1 MKINLSDNIFNTI
14 SLAASKLK
22 IKAYVVGGFVRDA
35 IIGRHSKD
43 IDILAVG
50 SGIELAREVANML
63 EIKKVAVYKNFG
75 TAQIKVKDK
84 DIEFVGA
91 RKESYQRNSR
101 KPIIENGTLAD
112 DQSRRDFT
120 INALAAS
127 LSKKDFGNV
136 IDSFNG
142 LDDLQNRIIRTPLEP
157 VITFSDDPLRMV
169 RAIRFASQLGFDIES
184 ETYKAI
190 SVNAERLKIVSIE
203 RIIDEFNKIILSP
216 KPSVGIEMLEETG
229 LLAIFFPQLLQ
240 LKGVENIE
248 GKMHKD
254 NFAHTLQVV
263 DQISILS
270 NDLWLRWAALLHDIG
285 KPATKHF
292 NKINGWSF
300 HGHEVT
306 GAKMVEEIF
315 RNLRLPLNEKLKY
328 VQNLVGLHLR
338 PIALVHEVVTDSA
351 VRRLLFEAGENIE
364 DLMQLAEADI
374 TSKNEK
380 KVKLYLS
387 NFKLVRKKLKEV
399 EEKDRIRN
407 MQPPVSGEEIMKIFN
422 LPPCKI
428 VGDLKNKI
436 KDAILDGLV
445 ANEREAVLNYLFKIA
460 KDKGIEPV
468 TLWRI

>member
-1 MKINLSDNIFNTI
+1 MKLKLTDNIFNII

-22 IKAYVVGGFVRDA
+22 IDSYVVGGFVRDA
-35 IIGRHSKD
+35 IIGRNSKD
-43 IDILAVG
+43 IDIVAVG

-63 EIKKVAVYKNFG
+63 DIKKVAFYKNFG
-75 TAQIKVKDK
+75 TAQIKVNDI

-101 KPIIENGTLAD
+101 KPIVENGTLDD
-112 DQSRRDFT
+112 DQMRRDFT

-157 VITFSDDPLRMV
+157 VITFSDDPLRMI
-169 RAIRFASQLGFDIES
+169 RAIRFASQLGFDIEN
-184 ETYKAI
+184 ETFKAI

-216 KPSVGIEMLEETG
+216 KPSVGIEMLNETG
-229 LLAIFFPQLLQ
+229 LLEIFFPQLIK
-240 LKGVENIE
+240 LKGVENVE

-468 TLWRI
+468 TL

>member
-1 MKINLSDNIFNTI
+1 MKIQLGDNIFKTI
-14 SLAASKLK
+14 SLAASQLN
-22 IKAYVVGGFVRDA
+22 IKAYVVGGFIRDA
-35 IIGRHSKD
+35 IIGRNSKD
-43 IDILAVG
+43 IDIVAVG

-63 EIKKVAVYKNFG
+63 NIKKVAVYKNFG
-75 TAQIKVKDK
+75 TAQIKVHDI

-101 KPIIENGTLAD
+101 KPIVENGSLAD
-112 DQSRRDFT
+112 DQLRRDFT

-127 LSKKDFGNV
+127 LSKKDFGTV
-136 IDSFNG
+136 LAPFNG
-142 LDDLQNRIIRTPLEP
+142 LDDLQNRIIRTQLEP
-157 VITFSDDPLRMV
+157 IITFNDDPLRMI

-203 RIIDEFNKIILSP
+203 RIIDEFNKIIFSP

-229 LLAIFFPQLLQ
+229 LLAIFFPQLVQ

-263 DQISILS
+263 DQISLQS
-270 NDLWLRWAALLHDIG
+270 NDLWLRWSALLHDIG
-285 KPATKHF
+285 KPTSKHY
-292 NKINGWSF
+292 NKETGWTF

-380 KVKLYLS
+380 KVQLYLK
-387 NFKLVRKKLKEV
+387 NFKTVRQKLKEV
-399 EEKDRIRN
+399 EAKDKIRN
-407 MQPPVSGEEIMKIFN
+407 MHPPVSGKEIMKIFN
-422 LPPCKI
+422 LTPCKI
-428 VGDLKNKI
+428 VGDLKNEI

-445 ANEREAVLNYLFKIA
+445 ANEREAVLIYLFKIA
-460 KDKGIEPV
+460 KDKGIEPI
-468 TLWRI
+468 TF

>member
-1 MKINLSDNIFNTI
+1 MKLKLTDNIFNII

-22 IKAYVVGGFVRDA
+22 IDSYVVGGFVRDA
-35 IIGRHSKD
+35 IIGRNSKD
-43 IDILAVG
+43 IDIVAVG

-63 EIKKVAVYKNFG
+63 DIKKVAFYKNFG
-75 TAQIKVKDK
+75 TAQIKVNDI

-101 KPIIENGTLAD
+101 KPIVENGTLDD
-112 DQSRRDFT
+112 DQMRRDFT

-127 LSKKDFGNV
+127 LSKEDFGEV
-136 IDSFNG
+136 LAPFNG

-157 VITFSDDPLRMV
+157 IITFNDDPLRMI

-468 TLWRI
+468 TL

>member
-157 VITFSDDPLRMV
+157 VITFSDDPLRMI
-169 RAIRFASQLGFDIES
+169 RAIRFASQLGFDIEN
-184 ETYKAI
+184 ETFKAI

-216 KPSVGIEMLEETG
+216 KPSVGIEMLNETG
-229 LLAIFFPQLLQ
+229 LLEIFFPQLIK
-240 LKGVENIE
+240 LKGVENVE

-428 VGDLKNKI
+428 VGDLKNEI

-445 ANEREAVLNYLFKIA
+445 ANEREAVLNYLFNIA

-468 TLWRI
+468 TL

>member
-1 MKINLSDNIFNTI
+1 MKLKLTDNIFNII

-22 IKAYVVGGFVRDA
+22 IDSYVVGGFVRDA

-169 RAIRFASQLGFDIES
+169 RAIRFASQLGFDIEN
-184 ETYKAI
+184 ETFKAI

-216 KPSVGIEMLEETG
+216 KPSVGIEMLNETG
-229 LLAIFFPQLLQ
+229 LLEIFFPQLIK
-240 LKGVENIE
+240 LKGVENVE

-428 VGDLKNKI
+428 VGDLKNEI

-445 ANEREAVLNYLFKIA
+445 ANEREAVLNYLFNIA

-468 TLWRI
+468 TL

>member
-43 IDILAVG
+43 IDIVAVG

-157 VITFSDDPLRMV
+157 VITFSDDPLRMI
-169 RAIRFASQLGFDIES
+169 RAIRFASQLGFDIEN
-184 ETYKAI
+184 ETFKAI

-216 KPSVGIEMLEETG
+216 KPSVGIEMLNETG
-229 LLAIFFPQLLQ
+229 LLEIFFPQLIK
-240 LKGVENIE
+240 LKGVENVE

-428 VGDLKNKI
+428 VGDLKNEI

-445 ANEREAVLNYLFKIA
+445 ANEREAVLNYLFNIA

-468 TLWRI
+468 TL

>member
-1 MKINLSDNIFNTI
+1 MKLKLTDNIFNII

-22 IKAYVVGGFVRDA
+22 IDSYVVGGFVRDA

-157 VITFSDDPLRMV
+157 VITFSDDPLRMI
-169 RAIRFASQLGFDIES
+169 RAIRFASQLGFDIEN
-184 ETYKAI
+184 ETFKAI

-428 VGDLKNKI
+428 VGDLKNEI

-468 TLWRI
+468 TL

>member
-1 MKINLSDNIFNTI
+1 MKLKLTDNIFNII

-22 IKAYVVGGFVRDA
+22 IDSYVVGGFVRDA
-35 IIGRHSKD
+35 IIGRNSKD
-43 IDILAVG
+43 IDIVAVG

-63 EIKKVAVYKNFG
+63 DIKKVAFYKNFG

-157 VITFSDDPLRMV
+157 VITFSDDPLRMI
-169 RAIRFASQLGFDIES
+169 RAIRFASQLGFDIEN
-184 ETYKAI
+184 ETFKAI

-216 KPSVGIEMLEETG
+216 KPSVGIEMLNETG
-229 LLAIFFPQLLQ
+229 LLEIFFPQLIK
-240 LKGVENIE
+240 LKGVENVE

-445 ANEREAVLNYLFKIA
+445 ANEREAVLNYLFNIA
-460 KDKGIEPV
+460 KDKGIEPI
-468 TLWRI
+468 TL

>member
-169 RAIRFASQLGFDIES
+169 RAIRFASQLGFDIEN
-184 ETYKAI
+184 ETFKAI

-216 KPSVGIEMLEETG
+216 KPSVGIEMLNETG
-229 LLAIFFPQLLQ
+229 LLEIFFPQLIK
-240 LKGVENIE
+240 LKGVENVE

-468 TLWRI
+468 TL

>member
-157 VITFSDDPLRMV
+157 VITFSDDPLRMI
-169 RAIRFASQLGFDIES
+169 RAIRFASQLGFDIEN
-184 ETYKAI
+184 ETFKAI

-216 KPSVGIEMLEETG
+216 KPSVGIEMLNETG
-229 LLAIFFPQLLQ
+229 LLEIFFPQLIK
-240 LKGVENIE
+240 LKGVENVE

-468 TLWRI
+468 TL

>member
-1 MKINLSDNIFNTI
+1 MKLKLTDNIFNII

-22 IKAYVVGGFVRDA
+22 IDSYVVGGFVRDA
-35 IIGRHSKD
+35 IIGRNSKD
-43 IDILAVG
+43 IDIVAVG

-157 VITFSDDPLRMV
+157 VITFSDDPLRMI
-169 RAIRFASQLGFDIES
+169 RAIRFASQLGFDIEN
-184 ETYKAI
+184 ETFKAI

-428 VGDLKNKI
+428 VGDLKNEI

-445 ANEREAVLNYLFKIA
+445 ANEREAVLNYLFNIA

-468 TLWRI
+468 TL

>member
-1 MKINLSDNIFNTI
+1 MKIQLDDNIFKTI
-14 SLAASKLK
+14 SLAASQLN

-35 IIGRHSKD
+35 IIGRNSKD
-43 IDILAVG
+43 IDIVAVG

-63 EIKKVAVYKNFG
+63 NIKKVAVYKNFG
-75 TAQIKVKDK
+75 TAQIKVHDI

-101 KPIIENGTLAD
+101 KPIVENGSLAD
-112 DQSRRDFT
+112 DQLRRDFT

-127 LSKKDFGNV
+127 LSKKDFGTV
-136 IDSFNG
+136 LAPFNG

-157 VITFSDDPLRMV
+157 IITFNDDPLRMI

-229 LLAIFFPQLLQ
+229 LLAIFFPQLVQ

-263 DQISILS
+263 DQISLQS
-270 NDLWLRWAALLHDIG
+270 NDLWLRWSALLHDIG
-285 KPATKHF
+285 KPTSKHY
-292 NKINGWSF
+292 NKETGWTF

-380 KVKLYLS
+380 KVQLYLK
-387 NFKLVRKKLKEV
+387 NFKTVRQKLKEV
-399 EEKDRIRN
+399 EAKDKIRN
-407 MQPPVSGEEIMKIFN
+407 MQPPVSGKEIMKIFN
-422 LPPCKI
+422 LTPCKI
-428 VGDLKNKI
+428 VGDLKNEI

-445 ANEREAVLNYLFKIA
+445 ANERGAVLIYLFKIA
-460 KDKGIEPV
+460 KDKGIEPII
-468 TLWRI
+468 L

>member
-1 MKINLSDNIFNTI
+1 MKLKLTDNIFNII

-22 IKAYVVGGFVRDA
+22 IDSYVVGGFVRDA
-35 IIGRHSKD
+35 IIGRNSKD
-43 IDILAVG
+43 IDIVAVG

-157 VITFSDDPLRMV
+157 VITFSDDPLRMI
-169 RAIRFASQLGFDIES
+169 RAIRFASQLGFDIEN
-184 ETYKAI
+184 ETFKAI

-216 KPSVGIEMLEETG
+216 KPSVGIEMLNETG
-229 LLAIFFPQLLQ
+229 LLEIFFPQLIK
-240 LKGVENIE
+240 LKGVENVE

-428 VGDLKNKI
+428 VGDLKNEI

-445 ANEREAVLNYLFKIA
+445 ANEREAVLNYLFNIA

-468 TLWRI
+468 TL

>member
-1 MKINLSDNIFNTI
+1 MKLKLTDNIFNII

-22 IKAYVVGGFVRDA
+22 IDSYVVGGFVRDA

-157 VITFSDDPLRMV
+157 VITFSDDPLRMI
-169 RAIRFASQLGFDIES
+169 RAIRFASQLGFDIEN
-184 ETYKAI
+184 ETFKAI

-229 LLAIFFPQLLQ
+229 LLAIFFPQ
-240 LKGVENIE
+240 
-248 GKMHKD
+248 
-254 NFAHTLQVV
+254 
-263 DQISILS
+263 
-270 NDLWLRWAALLHDIG
+270 
-285 KPATKHF
+285 
-292 NKINGWSF
+292 
-300 HGHEVT
+300 
-306 GAKMVEEIF
+306 
-315 RNLRLPLNEKLKY
+315 
-328 VQNLVGLHLR
+328 
-338 PIALVHEVVTDSA
+338 
-351 VRRLLFEAGENIE
+351 
-364 DLMQLAEADI
+364 
-374 TSKNEK
+374 
-380 KVKLYLS
+380 
-387 NFKLVRKKLKEV
+387 
-399 EEKDRIRN
+399 
-407 MQPPVSGEEIMKIFN
+407 
-422 LPPCKI
+422 
-428 VGDLKNKI
+428 
-436 KDAILDGLV
+436 
-445 ANEREAVLNYLFKIA
+445 
-460 KDKGIEPV
+460 
-468 TLWRI
+468 

>member
-1 MKINLSDNIFNTI
+1 MKLKLTDNIFNII

-22 IKAYVVGGFVRDA
+22 IDSYVVGGFVRDA
-35 IIGRHSKD
+35 IIGRNSKD
-43 IDILAVG
+43 IDIVAVG

-157 VITFSDDPLRMV
+157 VITFSDDPLRMI
-169 RAIRFASQLGFDIES
+169 RAIRFASQLGFDIEN
-184 ETYKAI
+184 ETFKAI

-216 KPSVGIEMLEETG
+216 KPSVGIEMLNETG
-229 LLAIFFPQLLQ
+229 LLEIFFPQLIK
-240 LKGVENIE
+240 LKGVENVE

-445 ANEREAVLNYLFKIA
+445 ANEREAVLNYLFNIA
-460 KDKGIEPV
+460 KDKGIEPI
-468 TLWRI
+468 TL

>member
-1 MKINLSDNIFNTI
+1 MKLKLTDNIFNII

-22 IKAYVVGGFVRDA
+22 IDSYVVGGFVRDA
-35 IIGRHSKD
+35 IIGRNSKD
-43 IDILAVG
+43 IDIVAVG

-157 VITFSDDPLRMV
+157 VITFSDDPLRMI
-169 RAIRFASQLGFDIES
+169 RAIRFASQLGFDIEN
-184 ETYKAI
+184 ETFKAI

-216 KPSVGIEMLEETG
+216 KPSVGIEMLNETG
-229 LLAIFFPQLLQ
+229 LLEIFFPQLIK
-240 LKGVENIE
+240 LKGVENVE

-428 VGDLKNKI
+428 VGDLKNEI

-445 ANEREAVLNYLFKIA
+445 ANEREAVLNYLFNIA
-460 KDKGIEPV
+460 KDKGIEPI
-468 TLWRI
+468 TL

>member
-1 MKINLSDNIFNTI
+1 MKLKLTDNIFNII

-22 IKAYVVGGFVRDA
+22 IDSYVVGGFVRDA
-35 IIGRHSKD
+35 IIGRNSKD
-43 IDILAVG
+43 IDIVAVG

-157 VITFSDDPLRMV
+157 VITFSDDPLRMI
-169 RAIRFASQLGFDIES
+169 RAIRFASQLGFDIEN
-184 ETYKAI
+184 ETFKAI

-216 KPSVGIEMLEETG
+216 KPSVGIEMLNETG
-229 LLAIFFPQLLQ
+229 LLEIFFPQLIK
-240 LKGVENIE
+240 LKGVENVE

-445 ANEREAVLNYLFKIA
+445 ANEREAVLNYLFNIA

-468 TLWRI
+468 TL

>member
-43 IDILAVG
+43 IDIVAVG

-169 RAIRFASQLGFDIES
+169 RAIRFASQLGFDIEN
-184 ETYKAI
+184 ETFKAI

-216 KPSVGIEMLEETG
+216 KPSVGIEMLNETG
-229 LLAIFFPQLLQ
+229 LLEIFFPQLIK
-240 LKGVENIE
+240 LKGVENVE

-468 TLWRI
+468 TL

>member
-1 MKINLSDNIFNTI
+1 
-14 SLAASKLK
+14 
-22 IKAYVVGGFVRDA
+22 
-35 IIGRHSKD
+35 
-43 IDILAVG
+43 
-50 SGIELAREVANML
+50 
-63 EIKKVAVYKNFG
+63 
-75 TAQIKVKDK
+75 
-84 DIEFVGA
+84 
-91 RKESYQRNSR
+91 
-101 KPIIENGTLAD
+101 
-112 DQSRRDFT
+112 
-120 INALAAS
+120 
-127 LSKKDFGNV
+127 
-136 IDSFNG
+136 
-142 LDDLQNRIIRTPLEP
+142 
-157 VITFSDDPLRMV
+157 
-169 RAIRFASQLGFDIES
+169 
-184 ETYKAI
+184 
-190 SVNAERLKIVSIE
+190 LKIVSIE

-428 VGDLKNKI
+428 VGDLKNEI

-468 TLWRI
+468 TL

>member
-169 RAIRFASQLGFDIES
+169 RAIRFASQLGFDIEN
-184 ETYKAI
+184 ETFKAI

-468 TLWRI
+468 TL

>member
-1 MKINLSDNIFNTI
+1 MKIKLQDNIFNII
-14 SLAASKLK
+14 SLASLRLN
-22 IKAYVVGGFVRDA
+22 IEAYVVGGYVRDY

-50 SGIELAREVANML
+50 SGIDLAHEVAKML

-91 RKESYQRNSR
+91 RKESYQQNSR

-120 INALAAS
+120 INTLAAS
-127 LSKKDFGNV
+127 LNKKDFGNI
-136 IDSFNG
+136 IDSYNG
-142 LDDLQNRIIRTPLEP
+142 LDDLQNRIIKTPLEP
-157 VITFSDDPLRMV
+157 VITFSDDPLRMI
-169 RAIRFASQLGFDIES
+169 RAIRFASQLGFDIDKK
-184 ETYKAI
+184 TFKAI

-203 RIIDEFNKIILSP
+203 RIIEEFNKIMLSP
-216 KPSVGIEMLEETG
+216 KPSIGIEMLEETG
-229 LLAIFFPQLLQ
+229 LLEIFFPQLIQ

-248 GKMHKD
+248 GKVHKD
-254 NFAHTLQVV
+254 NFSHTLQVV
-263 DQISILS
+263 DQMSLIS

-292 NKINGWSF
+292 NKETGWTF

-306 GAKMVEEIF
+306 GAKMIEEIF
-315 RNLRLPLNEKLKY
+315 RKLRLPLNEKLKY
-328 VQNLVGLHLR
+328 VQKLVNLHLR

-351 VRRLLFEAGENIE
+351 VRRLLFEAGSDIE

-380 KVKLYLS
+380 KVQLYLR
-387 NFKLVRKKLKEV
+387 NFKIVRKRLLEV

-407 MQPPVSGEEIMKIFN
+407 MQPPVSGEEIMKIFD

-428 VGDLKNKI
+428 VGDLKNEI

-445 ANEREAVLNYLFKIA
+445 ANERDVVLQYLIQIA
-460 KDKGIEPV
+460 KNKGIEPNKK
-468 TLWRI
+468 

>member
-157 VITFSDDPLRMV
+157 VITFSDDPLRMI
-169 RAIRFASQLGFDIES
+169 RAIRFASQLGFDIEN
-184 ETYKAI
+184 ETFKAI

-216 KPSVGIEMLEETG
+216 KPSVGIEMLNETG
-229 LLAIFFPQLLQ
+229 LLEIFFPQLIK
-240 LKGVENIE
+240 LKGVENVE

-445 ANEREAVLNYLFKIA
+445 ANEREAVLNYLFNIA
-460 KDKGIEPV
+460 KDKGIEPI
-468 TLWRI
+468 TL

>member
-1 MKINLSDNIFNTI
+1 MKINLEDKIFETI
-14 SLAASKLK
+14 SLAAAELN
-22 IKAYVVGGFVRDA
+22 IKAFVVGGYVRDS
-35 IIGRHSKD
+35 IIGRNSKD
-43 IDILAVG
+43 IDIVAVG
-50 SGIELAREVANML
+50 SGIELARTVANIL
-63 EIKKVAVYKNFG
+63 GIKKVAIFKTYG
-75 TAQIKVKDK
+75 TAQINFGDV

-91 RKESYQRNSR
+91 RKESYDRNSR
-101 KPIIENGTLAD
+101 KPIVENGSLSD
-112 DQSRRDFT
+112 DQLRRDFT
-120 INALAAS
+120 INALAIS
-127 LSKKDFGNV
+127 LSKEDYGV
-136 IDSFNG
+136 VLDSFNG
-142 LDDLQNRIIRTPLEP
+142 LNDIENRIIRTPLEP
-157 VITFSDDPLRMV
+157 GITFSDDPLRMI
-169 RAIRFASQLGFDIES
+169 RAIRFASQLGFKIFD

-190 SVNAERLKIVSIE
+190 TVNANRLEIVSSE
-203 RIIDEFNKIILSP
+203 RIIDEFNKILLSP
-216 KPSVGIEMLEETG
+216 KPSIGIEMLEETG
-229 LLAIFFPQLLQ
+229 LLELFFPQLIH
-240 LKGVENIE
+240 LKGVENVE

-263 DQISILS
+263 DQISLIS
-270 NDLWLRWAALLHDIG
+270 SDLWLRWSALLHDIG

-292 NKINGWSF
+292 NKENGWTF
-300 HGHEVT
+300 HGHEVV

-315 RNLRLPLNEKLKY
+315 RKLRLPLNEKLKY
-328 VQNLVGLHLR
+328 VQKMVNLHLR

-407 MQPPVSGEEIMKIFN
+407 MQPPVTGEEIMHIFN

-428 VGDLKNKI
+428 VGDLKNEI

-445 ANEREAVLNYLFKIA
+445 SNEREAVLQYLFQIA
-460 KDKGIEPV
+460 RDKGIEPV
-468 TLWRI
+468 TI

>member
-1 MKINLSDNIFNTI
+1 MKLKLTDNIFNII

-22 IKAYVVGGFVRDA
+22 IDSYVVGGFVRDA
-35 IIGRHSKD
+35 IIGRNSKD
-43 IDILAVG
+43 IDIVAVG

-157 VITFSDDPLRMV
+157 VITFSDDPLRMI
-169 RAIRFASQLGFDIES
+169 RAIRFASQLGFDIEN
-184 ETYKAI
+184 ETFKAI

-445 ANEREAVLNYLFKIA
+445 ANEREAVLNYLFNIA

-468 TLWRI
+468 TL

>member
-157 VITFSDDPLRMV
+157 VITFSDDPLRMI
-169 RAIRFASQLGFDIES
+169 RAIRFASQLGFDIEN
-184 ETYKAI
+184 ETFKAI

-216 KPSVGIEMLEETG
+216 KPSVGIEMLNETG
-229 LLAIFFPQLLQ
+229 LLEIFFPQLIK
-240 LKGVENIE
+240 LKGVENVE

-428 VGDLKNKI
+428 VGDLKNEI

-460 KDKGIEPV
+460 KDKGIEPII
-468 TLWRI
+468 L

>member
-1 MKINLSDNIFNTI
+1 MKIQLDDNIFKTI
-14 SLAASKLK
+14 SLAASQLN

-35 IIGRHSKD
+35 IIGRNSKD
-43 IDILAVG
+43 IDIVAVG

-63 EIKKVAVYKNFG
+63 NIKKVAVYKNFG
-75 TAQIKVKDK
+75 TAQIKVHDI

-101 KPIIENGTLAD
+101 KPIVENGSLAD
-112 DQSRRDFT
+112 DQLRRDFT

-127 LSKKDFGNV
+127 LSKKDFGTV
-136 IDSFNG
+136 LAPFNG

-157 VITFSDDPLRMV
+157 IITFNDDPLRMI

-229 LLAIFFPQLLQ
+229 LLAIFFPQLVQ

-263 DQISILS
+263 DQISLQS
-270 NDLWLRWAALLHDIG
+270 NDLWLRWSALLHDIG
-285 KPATKHF
+285 KPTSKHY
-292 NKINGWSF
+292 NKETGWTF

-380 KVKLYLS
+380 KVQLYLK
-387 NFKLVRKKLKEV
+387 NFKTVRQKLKEV
-399 EEKDRIRN
+399 EAKDKIRN
-407 MQPPVSGEEIMKIFN
+407 MQPPVSGKEIMKIFN
-422 LPPCKI
+422 LTPCKI
-428 VGDLKNKI
+428 VGDLKNEI

-445 ANEREAVLNYLFKIA
+445 ANEREAVLIYLFKIA
-460 KDKGIEPV
+460 KDKGIEPII
-468 TLWRI
+468 L